1 MRRSFL
7 PKEAWKLVARV
18 WWFGRASSGS
28 IRVYPHKP
36 ATLLCRQIPKGT
48 PPMFPER
55 VHPIFHSSLDI
66 IPFLSGESRAQT
78 DDRQR
83 YQAGTTSYNYTI
95 LRVDFG
101 SNRYIYI
108 LFSYGSVMSHRWH
121 FLVQLYPQFSPKAA
135 RKNSQSPLH
144 PV

>member
-108 LFSYGSVMSHRWH
+108 YI
-121 FLVQLYPQFSPKAA
+121 VQLCVGYVTSMAFPCAVVSTVQSKGSP
-135 RKNSQSPLH
+135 
-144 PV
+144 